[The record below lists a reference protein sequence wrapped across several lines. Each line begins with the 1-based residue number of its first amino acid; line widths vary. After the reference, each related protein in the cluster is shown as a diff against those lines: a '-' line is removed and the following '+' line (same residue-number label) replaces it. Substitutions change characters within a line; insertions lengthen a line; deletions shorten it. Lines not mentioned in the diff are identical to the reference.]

1 MESLRSSSTAVSTR
15 TGNGP
20 VDVPDQGNEELSKVE
35 GERDELK
42 QQVKELEKKLED
54 LKIKNN
60 VNVPCVMRE
69 GEREREGGRGRDI
82 Y

>member
-1 MESLRSSSTAVSTR
+1 MESLRSSAAATASVTG

-20 VDVPDQGNEELSKVE
+20 VDVPDKGSEELAKVE

-60 VNVPCVMRE
+60 VTVCVY
-69 GEREREGGRGRDI
+69 DVCVCV
-82 Y
+82 

>member
-1 MESLRSSSTAVSTR
+1 M
-15 TGNGP
+15 
-20 VDVPDQGNEELSKVE
+20 DVPDQGNEELSKVE

-60 VNVPCVMRE
+60 VSVPCVIRE
-69 GEREREGGRGRDI
+69 GEGGRDI
-82 Y
+82 LRLGEGKKR